1 MADKGFRFNTY
12 QSDRET
18 HQHIGYQLKRIA
30 DAMEQDNLE
39 QSNTQATPLKCS
51 FCDCVDPNAIQMRA
65 VNTPGNMQPVCEYCN
80 DKYEEACMEAEAD
93 TRAADH
99 PLHQSTIDAI
109 GKIAAAHSIIQQAAR
124 ESHNDD
130 A

>member
-12 QSDRET
+12 QSERET
-18 HQHIGYQLKRIA
+18 HQHIAYQLKRIA
-30 DAMEQDNLE
+30 DAME

-51 FCDCVDPNAIQMRA
+51 FCACADPNAIQMQA
-65 VNTPGNMQPVCEYCN
+65 VGMPGNMQPVCEYCY
-80 DKYEEACMEAEAD
+80 DKFQEACMEAEAD

-109 GKIAAAHSIIQQAAR
+109 GKIASAHSIIEQAAR

>member
-1 MADKGFRFNTY
+1 MADKGFRYDTF

-30 DAMEQDNLE
+30 DALE

-51 FCDCVDPNAIQMRA
+51 FCSCADPDAIQMQA
-65 VNTPGNMQPVCEYCN
+65 VDTSDNMQPVCEYCY
-80 DKYEEACMEAEAD
+80 DKFQEACMEAEAD

-109 GKIAAAHSIIQQAAR
+109 GKIAAAHNIIQQAAR

>member
-1 MADKGFRFNTY
+1 MADKGFRYDTF

-30 DAMEQDNLE
+30 DALE

-51 FCDCVDPNAIQMRA
+51 FCDCIDPDAIQMQA
-65 VNTPGNMQPVCEYCN
+65 VGAPGNMQPVCEYCF
-80 DKYEEACMEAEAD
+80 DKFQEASHSAIESLV
-93 TRAADH
+93 AAGIVERLEGD
-99 PLHQSTIDAI
+99 STD
-109 GKIAAAHSIIQQAAR
+109 
-124 ESHNDD
+124 DD

>member
-12 QSDRET
+12 QSERET
-18 HQHIGYQLKRIA
+18 HQHIAYQLKRIA

-51 FCDCVDPNAIQMRA
+51 FCDCVDPNAIQLRA
-65 VNTPGNMQPVCEYCN
+65 VDTPDNMQPVCEYCY
-80 DKYEEACMEAEAD
+80 DKFQEACMEAEAD

-109 GKIAAAHSIIQQAAR
+109 GKIAAAHNIIQQAAR

>member
-18 HQHIGYQLKRIA
+18 SQHIAYQLKRIA
-30 DAMEQDNLE
+30 DAMEQ
-39 QSNTQATPLKCS
+39 SNKYPVFSDGSPVKCS
-51 FCDCVDPNAIQMRA
+51 FCDCVDPNAIQMQA
-65 VNTPGNMQPVCEYCN
+65 VDTSDNMQPVCEYCY
-80 DKYEEACMEAEAD
+80 DKFQEACMEAEAD

-109 GKIAAAHSIIQQAAR
+109 GKIASAHSIIQQAAR

>member
-12 QSDRET
+12 QSERET
-18 HQHIGYQLKRIA
+18 HQHIAYQLKRIA

-51 FCDCVDPNAIQMRA
+51 FCACADPNAIQMQA
-65 VNTPGNMQPVCEYCN
+65 VGMPGNMQPVCEYCY
-80 DKYEEACMEAEAD
+80 DKFQEAGEAAMESLV
-93 TRAADH
+93 AAGIVERSEGD
-99 PLHQSTIDAI
+99 STD
-109 GKIAAAHSIIQQAAR
+109 
-124 ESHNDD
+124 DD

>member
-12 QSDRET
+12 QSERET
-18 HQHIGYQLKRIA
+18 HQHIAYQLKRIA

-51 FCDCVDPNAIQMRA
+51 FCDCVDPNAIQMQA
-65 VNTPGNMQPVCEYCN
+65 VGEPGNMQPVCEYCY
-80 DKYEEACMEAEAD
+80 DKFRDASMEAAERIGAALEATD
-93 TRAADH
+93 
-99 PLHQSTIDAI
+99 
-109 GKIAAAHSIIQQAAR
+109 
-124 ESHNDD
+124 DD

>member
-1 MADKGFRFNTY
+1 MADKGFRYDTF

-30 DAMEQDNLE
+30 DALE

-51 FCDCVDPNAIQMRA
+51 FCDCTDPEAIQMQA
-65 VNTPGNMQPVCEYCN
+65 VGALGVQPVCEYCW
-80 DKYEEACMEAEAD
+80 DKFQEASMEAAERIGAALEATD
-93 TRAADH
+93 
-99 PLHQSTIDAI
+99 
-109 GKIAAAHSIIQQAAR
+109 
-124 ESHNDD
+124 DD